1 MWVKTLRLGEKLLVG
16 KLIELVGRG
25 KFSIDEKEGNLQEG
39 RFFSELLDG
48 DSTIL
53 KDSLVAIDIADPG
66 GIADSIHISWIIE
79 PQRLL
84 MLVQDPP
91 HILGVDKVAILA
103 LLDTDLI

>member
-1 MWVKTLRLGEKLLVG
+1 MTLTLGEKLLVG
-16 KLIELVGRG
+16 KLIELLGRR
-25 KFSIDEKEGNLQEG
+25 KFSVNEKEGNLKEG
-39 RFFSELLDG
+39 GFFSELLDG
-48 DSTIL
+48 YSAIL

-84 MLVQDPP
+84 MFVQDLA
-91 HILGVDKVAILA
+91 HILGVNKVAILA